1 MDSPKDAKKGK
12 GKKTKVDKQ
21 FPLEKIL
28 PLVPVNLEYFVGLR
42 ELAKIKNK
50 GDVSSYKQA
59 RLLLDVWMFWWN
71 NVQTFMNDIKL
82 RKERLKTNL
91 DVFQEFEEQLKL
103 RKQRDTKDLNRLNKT
118 ADSVMVVYL
127 LWSTQCML
135 YELFS
140 NISPEK
146 NRISLHI
153 VRKDHFLANSSDD
166 DSVSN
171 SVGGPAQ
178 PPEKPVAVR
187 SIFKSNVRADA

>member
-42 ELAKIKNK
+42 ELTKIKNK

-59 RLLLDVWMFWWN
+59 RLLLDVWMFCWN

-140 NISPEK
+140 NALPEK
-146 NRISLHI
+146 NRISLQI

-178 PPEKPVAVR
+178 PPEKPAVVR